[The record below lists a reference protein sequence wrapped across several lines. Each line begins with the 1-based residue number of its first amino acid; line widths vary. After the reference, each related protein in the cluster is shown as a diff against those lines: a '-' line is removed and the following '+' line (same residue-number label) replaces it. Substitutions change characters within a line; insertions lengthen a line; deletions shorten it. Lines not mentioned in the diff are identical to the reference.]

1 MNKKGQGRLILAVL
15 IIACVGQINTIASV
29 MMADIAAEFPDAS
42 ATAIQYVMQF
52 GMIGGFPVSLAMTV
66 LSQKFRKKPMI
77 LIGMACILIGGAI
90 PIVSH
95 SSLAV
100 LYVCAFLVGAGQ
112 GFITPLL
119 GTIILLNFEGSMK
132 DRMIGLNT
140 TFGTGGAALLLVIAG
155 WVCKTGWVNVY
166 YIYFAVVPVFLIALV
181 CLPMDEKPQPIAATE
196 SGSKAAIPA
205 KGAIQCLLAVCM
217 MIGYVTFPLNLA
229 MFVVGEGIG
238 DPASV
243 GLGMSLVT
251 VVGALVGLILPQII
265 KMFKLY
271 ISALGAAFGFL
282 STVCVIVAGNMM
294 MVYVVEKSDAL
305 GGMLK
310 FADKDE
316 HKYDLANY
324 LHYLRRQV
332 GKRAINVR
340 LNTEATVE
348 LIEREKPYAVICG
361 VGAQP
366 VTPRFPGMDRLPCMH
381 ALEAYEHPE
390 TVKSEDVVVIGGGLV
405 GCEVAVFLG
414 ARGKKVSLVEMQDTL
429 APEANRIHKDSM
441 MEALTDPANSITQY
455 VSTKCLELTPDGV
468 RVQTPD
474 GEEKVLPAGTV
485 VYAVGMRA
493 RQDLAMELQSAGGV
507 KRFFTIGDCQT
518 PQRIKN
524 AVHDGYYAAMD
535 II

>member
-1 MNKKGQGRLILAVL
+1 
-15 IIACVGQINTIASV
+15 
-29 MMADIAAEFPDAS
+29 
-42 ATAIQYVMQF
+42 
-52 GMIGGFPVSLAMTV
+52 
-66 LSQKFRKKPMI
+66 
-77 LIGMACILIGGAI
+77 
-90 PIVSH
+90 
-95 SSLAV
+95 
-100 LYVCAFLVGAGQ
+100 
-112 GFITPLL
+112 
-119 GTIILLNFEGSMK
+119 
-132 DRMIGLNT
+132 
-140 TFGTGGAALLLVIAG
+140 
-155 WVCKTGWVNVY
+155 
-166 YIYFAVVPVFLIALV
+166 
-181 CLPMDEKPQPIAATE
+181 
-196 SGSKAAIPA
+196 
-205 KGAIQCLLAVCM
+205 M

-251 VVGALVGLILPQII
+251 IVGALVGLILPQII

-441 MEALTDPANSITQY
+441 MEALTDRQLHHP
-455 VSTKCLELTPDGV
+455 V
-468 RVQTPD
+468 RVHQMPGADAGRRPGADARRGGEGPARRNGGLRGGDAGPPGLGDGAPERRRREALLRHRRLPD
-474 GEEKVLPAGTV
+474 APE
-485 VYAVGMRA
+485 
-493 RQDLAMELQSAGGV
+493 D
-507 KRFFTIGDCQT
+507 
-518 PQRIKN
+518 
-524 AVHDGYYAAMD
+524 
-535 II
+535 